1 MFNRYSLVILFSAS
15 LAGVSYAD
23 TQSLKIVGYNE
34 SALVFDKYNEDFGGW
49 GDVQYRSEKYGFSMY
64 SLPKK
69 LEGFEEGVVANSD
82 INRLSADKKY
92 VVVQRTN
99 AAEMVD
105 GDGNKI
111 VSSQAYCDMISLET
125 GCIENIGSV
134 QQCDGQWIDNKWKST
149 RGEFFEFSKG
159 GVPPRKLLSEAVGL
173 TEKDSR
179 ANSLKDSLFMGVSSY
194 FTCYPPGKN
203 ISEYNDI
210 AFYLAQG
217 GEHLLAMQIYNYLL
231 PIAEDRIPLK
241 LNAADSLWALGR
253 HEDAKS
259 YYAKYRDA
267 MIKKGLG
274 DKVPERVVGRL
285 N

>member
-1 MFNRYSLVILFSAS
+1 MFNRYSLLILFSAS

-23 TQSLKIVGYNE
+23 AQPLKIIGYNE
-34 SALVFDKYNEDFGGW
+34 SALIFDKYNEDFGGW
-49 GDVQYRSEKYGFSMY
+49 GDVQYRSEKYGFSLY

-69 LEGFEEGVVANSD
+69 LEGSEEGVVASSD
-82 INRLSADKKY
+82 INRLSTDKKY

-105 GDGNKI
+105 GDGNEI
-111 VSSQAYCDMISLET
+111 VSSQAYCDMVSLET
-125 GCIENIGSV
+125 GCVENIGAV
-134 QQCDGQWIDNKWKST
+134 QQCDGQWVGNKWKSSQ
-149 RGEFFEFSKG
+149 GEFFEFSKG
-159 GVPPRKLLSEAVGL
+159 GVPPRKLISETIGL
-173 TEKDSR
+173 TEEDSR
-179 ANSLKDSLFMGVSSY
+179 ANTLKDSFFMGAPSY
-194 FTCYPPGKN
+194 FACYPPGKN

-253 HEDAKS
+253 REDARS

-267 MIKKGLG
+267 MKKKGLVN
-274 DKVPERVVGRL
+274 KIPERVFGRL